1 MHHHVLIG
9 ADVIEQEGEAGL
21 GIADDFLPAA
31 ECGQCRSAFIA
42 VQVDDKIVFPF
53 PQPPYKMQNPKEA
66 VVRALLVDQ
75 QAFVDV
81 LIFLHDV
88 RENPIRKKGNA
99 CGGIIVPQRA
109 QDGRHKHEIAEMHEV
124 DNENIPIFA
133 HCPSNESPCSIS
145 CHESVR
151 RMDIRA
157 CRSSWAAEAS
167 SAVPPGSCS
176 VRVPSTVPMRF
187 AVRK

>member
-21 GIADDFLPAA
+21 CIAHNAFSPA
-31 ECGQCRSAFIA
+31 ECRERGGALVA
-42 VQVDDKIVFPF
+42 VQVDDEIVFPF
-53 PQPPYKMQNPKEA
+53 PQAARKAQDAEEA
-66 VVRALLVDQ
+66 PVTPLLVDQ
-75 QAFVDV
+75 QTFIDV
-81 LIFLHDV
+81 CIFLHDV
-88 RENPIRKKGNA
+88 RENPIRKECNA
-99 CGGIIVPQRA
+99 CGGIIMPQRA

-167 SAVPPGSCS
+167 PAVPPGSCS